1 MRGVPSSVC
10 VLVLATLGCA
20 SQRQAGAALVVAGA
34 ATTMVGASSASHTSC
49 SGAFGCY
56 YRTPAPWGSKVAV
69 AGAAVAAA
77 GYAAMATAPRGDA
90 QTRRSPPAQ
99 SAPEDPW
106 RLRRKDPLP
115 EPPPE
120 PADEEREP

>member
-1 MRGVPSSVC
+1 MRGVPSSAC

-20 SQRQAGAALVVAGA
+20 SQRQTGAALVVAGA
-34 ATTMVGASSASHTSC
+34 GATMVGASAASHSSC

-56 YRTPAPWGSKVAV
+56 YRAPAPWGSKVAV

-90 QTRRSPPAQ
+90 QTRRSPPTQ
-99 SAPEDPW
+99 TSPEDAW
-106 RLRRKDPLP
+106 RLQRKKPP
-115 EPPPE
+115 TEPPPE
-120 PADEEREP
+120 STEEERDP